1 MPPLV
6 RPSDILSYHLLS
18 DDFDYDTFGAL
29 AIEFTVKEA
38 RPPTKV
44 DFAIGDG
51 QDNLVVRASGF

>member
-1 MPPLV
+1 MRLC
-6 RPSDILSYHLLS
+6 DTLSYHLLS
-18 DDFDYDTFGAL
+18 DDFDNDTFGAL

-51 QDNLVVRASGF
+51 QDNLVMRASGF